1 MKDIKVFDIS
11 QDNFNSFD
19 DITKEEKV
27 YSKVLRGSNGSY
39 GVYELTQNSNG
50 TDFKIFCSDDEKK
63 VIGIEYTINDAV
75 VVHNDVA
82 ELYWN
87 VLGNEFEEKI
97 NDFKVMVHLP
107 GEDDDVRIW
116 THGPVTGKN
125 RIIDSETLYFE
136 DTNVKSY
143 TPETI
148 RIMFNKELVP
158 KATKMSNVD
167 GKKYILKYE
176 SSVADETNKER
187 EDYRLN
193 LENNA
198 NEAILKLEKYNTIF
212 YYNRALKLVNQLD
225 DESDVKEDFL
235 LRIEKTKD
243 AVNSNW
249 KNTLKEKVDYLT
261 NDNYKKLYRDDLE
274 EFKAK
279 ILEGFDVDIQTE
291 YIKIYKELEEVLVKN
306 EAEIRKK
313 SITYFII
320 VNSIFVIIILYRFS
334 KIIIERYTY
343 KGHYYRDFPTDDNPN
358 VLEYLMKGD
367 STSTGLSATIL
378 DLINKKIITY
388 EKDDSNEDNFI
399 LVLKDPSY
407 TGTMAE
413 KEVLK
418 LLFEKVGK
426 DRRCSI
432 NEFKNYGNT
441 IHKANLLVNSVH
453 KFEKETIKEANKK
466 DYFKKNNTFSI
477 LMDVYVII
485 VLLIDIA
492 ISVGIFYELKDC
504 GVQVIIYTISIMI
517 AFFIYFVL
525 KNLDGNRTSIGKEAY
540 SKWLAH
546 KRFLKH
552 FSNFKDRDLPDI
564 VLWDK
569 YLVTATVLGCADKVE
584 KRMRIYIN
592 NNTETNSNL
601 LICKN
606 INYHLTT
613 NITSAVKKSF
623 DSSNSY
629 ILSAST
635 PSSYS
640 SGGGFGGGSSFG
652 RWRPEAGGGGGR
664 F

>member
-306 EAEIRKK
+306 EAEIRKNQK
-313 SITYFII
+313 
-320 VNSIFVIIILYRFS
+320 NIL
-334 KIIIERYTY
+334 
-343 KGHYYRDFPTDDNPN
+343 
-358 VLEYLMKGD
+358 
-367 STSTGLSATIL
+367 
-378 DLINKKIITY
+378 
-388 EKDDSNEDNFI
+388 
-399 LVLKDPSY
+399 
-407 TGTMAE
+407 
-413 KEVLK
+413 
-418 LLFEKVGK
+418 
-426 DRRCSI
+426 
-432 NEFKNYGNT
+432 
-441 IHKANLLVNSVH
+441 
-453 KFEKETIKEANKK
+453 
-466 DYFKKNNTFSI
+466 
-477 LMDVYVII
+477 
-485 VLLIDIA
+485 
-492 ISVGIFYELKDC
+492 
-504 GVQVIIYTISIMI
+504 
-517 AFFIYFVL
+517 
-525 KNLDGNRTSIGKEAY
+525 
-540 SKWLAH
+540 
-546 KRFLKH
+546 
-552 FSNFKDRDLPDI
+552 
-564 VLWDK
+564 K
-569 YLVTATVLGCADKVE
+569 YLTQ
-584 KRMRIYIN
+584 
-592 NNTETNSNL
+592 
-601 LICKN
+601 
-606 INYHLTT
+606 
-613 NITSAVKKSF
+613 F
-623 DSSNSY
+623 
-629 ILSAST
+629 
-635 PSSYS
+635 
-640 SGGGFGGGSSFG
+640 F
-652 RWRPEAGGGGGR
+652 
-664 F
+664 

>member
-1 MKDIKVFDIS
+1 
-11 QDNFNSFD
+11 
-19 DITKEEKV
+19 
-27 YSKVLRGSNGSY
+27 
-39 GVYELTQNSNG
+39 
-50 TDFKIFCSDDEKK
+50 
-63 VIGIEYTINDAV
+63 
-75 VVHNDVA
+75 
-82 ELYWN
+82 
-87 VLGNEFEEKI
+87 
-97 NDFKVMVHLP
+97 
-107 GEDDDVRIW
+107 
-116 THGPVTGKN
+116 
-125 RIIDSETLYFE
+125 
-136 DTNVKSY
+136 
-143 TPETI
+143 
-148 RIMFNKELVP
+148 
-158 KATKMSNVD
+158 
-167 GKKYILKYE
+167 
-176 SSVADETNKER
+176 
-187 EDYRLN
+187 
-193 LENNA
+193 
-198 NEAILKLEKYNTIF
+198 
-212 YYNRALKLVNQLD
+212 
-225 DESDVKEDFL
+225 
-235 LRIEKTKD
+235 
-243 AVNSNW
+243 
-249 KNTLKEKVDYLT
+249 
-261 NDNYKKLYRDDLE
+261 
-274 EFKAK
+274 
-279 ILEGFDVDIQTE
+279 
-291 YIKIYKELEEVLVKN
+291 
-306 EAEIRKK
+306 
-313 SITYFII
+313 
-320 VNSIFVIIILYRFS
+320 
-334 KIIIERYTY
+334 
-343 KGHYYRDFPTDDNPN
+343 
-358 VLEYLMKGD
+358 MKGD